1 MVLPLSVFLVI
12 KANVPSGAS
21 GVIMAIV
28 ILNVVTDG
36 RVEIVSALVLAIV
49 KDQTNNV
56 KSVAMETVLLGPNG
70 ASGPSVVNHV
80 EPVNIIEPEFAA
92 DWASV

>member
-1 MVLPLSVFLVI
+1 MVLPLSVFLVT
-12 KANVPSGAS
+12 KANVPNGAS
-21 GVIMAIV
+21 GVIMEIV

-36 RVEIVSALVLAIV
+36 RVEIVSALVLEIV

-56 KSVAMETVLLGPNG
+56 KSVAMVTVLLGPNG
-70 ASGPSVVNHV
+70 VSGPSVVNHV
-80 EPVNIIEPEFAA
+80 EPVNTIEPAFVA

>member
-1 MVLPLSVFLVI
+1 MPLSVFLVI
-12 KANVPSGAS
+12 KVNVLNGVS
-21 GVIMAIV
+21 GVTTVTV

-36 RVEIVSALVLAIV
+36 RVEIVSALVLEIV

-70 ASGPSVVNHV
+70 ASGPFVVNHV
-80 EPVNIIEPEFAA
+80 EQVNIIELEFAA

>member
-36 RVEIVSALVLAIV
+36 RVEIVSALELVIV

-56 KSVAMETVLLGPNG
+56 KSVATETVLLGPNG
-70 ASGPSVVNHV
+70 ASGPFVVNHV